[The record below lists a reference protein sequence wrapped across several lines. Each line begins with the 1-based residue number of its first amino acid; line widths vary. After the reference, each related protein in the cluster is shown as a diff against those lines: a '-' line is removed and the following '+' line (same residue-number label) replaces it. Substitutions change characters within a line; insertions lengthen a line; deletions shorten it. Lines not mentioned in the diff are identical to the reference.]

1 MLKLM
6 KGRVSYLAVFGA
18 VVFLLLQV
26 SSDLY
31 LPTVTSNVID
41 KGIAQNNIGY
51 IWSEGFKMLF
61 VSFCGVLAA
70 GGNIFFAATQSM
82 KMGQRI
88 RDDMFQ
94 KITRFSQEDMDHFGA
109 ASLDTRTTNDVVQ
122 IQNVMVQ
129 ILRMMLM
136 APLMLLGASVMSY
149 VKSPDLTTIFII
161 CLPLVALI
169 VGGLMYYVVP
179 LFKTMQKKTD
189 RINLIF
195 GEALGGVRTIRS
207 FNRDDY
213 ENQRFDAAN
222 KDFAKTGI
230 KAFTIVSFII
240 PIITIIF
247 SFINVAIV
255 WFGADMISN
264 RTLAVGNLVAF
275 MTYSGQILF
284 SFMMLSMIFV
294 FLPRASASAARIIE
308 VLEVKDTIIDP
319 DKPQPLGHH
328 EVEPSLE
335 FDNVYFRYSSAEQ
348 QTLQNVSFKVRGGQ
362 TLAIIGGTGSGKST
376 LINLI
381 PRLIEPEKGM
391 VKVNG
396 LEIDKL
402 TQHDLHSLISIN
414 QQKAVLFSGTVRENM
429 LYGKRD
435 ATDDDIWHALEV
447 AQATEFIT
455 QDNGGL
461 DAHVDQNGDNFSG
474 GQKQRLAIAR
484 TILKPAD
491 IYIFDDSFSALD
503 FETDAKLRMA
513 LRTDKQIQRAI
524 TVIVAQRISTVA
536 DADLILVLDNCQV
549 VGEGSHKQLAASNS
563 VYQDILRSQIG
574 EQGGINNANTTS

>member
-1 MLKLM
+1 
-6 KGRVSYLAVFGA
+6 
-18 VVFLLLQV
+18 
-26 SSDLY
+26 
-31 LPTVTSNVID
+31 
-41 KGIAQNNIGY
+41 
-51 IWSEGFKMLF
+51 
-61 VSFCGVLAA
+61 
-70 GGNIFFAATQSM
+70 
-82 KMGQRI
+82 
-88 RDDMFQ
+88 
-94 KITRFSQEDMDHFGA
+94 
-109 ASLDTRTTNDVVQ
+109 
-122 IQNVMVQ
+122 
-129 ILRMMLM
+129 
-136 APLMLLGASVMSY
+136 
-149 VKSPDLTTIFII
+149 
-161 CLPLVALI
+161 
-169 VGGLMYYVVP
+169 MYYVVP